1 MNAAITVAAKTH
13 CGRVRPINEDSY
25 LVPEGDSL
33 ALVADGMGGHRAGEV
48 ASSMAAE
55 AIRHLEAQPL
65 PPNVE
70 PRRCD
75 VLADTPDEPYDA
87 MVFCFFGRT
96 DEILSA
102 ARRQCTGTVAVLKRC
117 GRDHRFSRGKD
128 HPRQG
133 FEELCREL
141 EEKGIPY
148 QSRVLELDMGQP
160 FRSLE
165 DAAVFFRTHSRDD
178 PAELT
183 PEALQSRLQRRDD
196 PEFPWY
202 FPVNEPIGLLWF
214 QACEIPDKEKER

>member
-1 MNAAITVAAKTH
+1 MVAA
-13 CGRVRPINEDSY
+13 DLS
-25 LVPEGDSL
+25 
-33 ALVADGMGGHRAGEV
+33 
-48 ASSMAAE
+48 AE

-75 VLADTPDEPYDA
+75 VLADTPEEPYDA

-96 DEILSA
+96 DEILTA

-117 GRDHRFSRGKD
+117 GRGHRFSRGKD
-128 HPRQG
+128 RPRQG
-133 FEELCREL
+133 FEELCRALKER
-141 EEKGIPY
+141 GIPY

>member
-1 MNAAITVAAKTH
+1 MDPRHGALHGRRHPGQQELCGHGRSPVSGAPRGAGVRRGVRARRVESGAGPYCRAVVAA
-13 CGRVRPINEDSY
+13 DLS
-25 LVPEGDSL
+25 
-33 ALVADGMGGHRAGEV
+33 
-48 ASSMAAE
+48 AE

-117 GRDHRFSRGKD
+117 GRDHRFPGEGP
-128 HPRQG
+128 PRQG

-183 PEALQSRLQRRDD
+183 PRSCKAAFSGGTTRNFRGISR
-196 PEFPWY
+196 
-202 FPVNEPIGLLWF
+202 
-214 QACEIPDKEKER
+214 